1 MQPVVLMDESLH
13 KAVLNSDGELLTSP
27 GSRSETLTLK
37 AAGAVTAAG
46 TVEGDWVTGLGG
58 YRQIAVQLKLTDA
71 KADVGDTLDVYI
83 DTSFDGGTTAVN
95 CIHFTQVLGNGAD
108 AITEV
113 AILDPG
119 GTPGTDVVDATSDL
133 ASGKVS
139 PTLCGDALRVRYV
152 VVADA
157 DEVEDQSFNF
167 SVVALCKA

>member
-1 MQPVVLMDESLH
+1 MTPVQILDDQLNAVTVNSSGQLM
-13 KAVLNSDGELLTSP
+13 VSP
-27 GSRSETLTLK
+27 VQRSETLTLK
-37 AAGAVTAAG
+37 AAGAVTAAE
-46 TVEGDWVTGLGG
+46 TVTGDWTTGLGQ

-71 KADVGDTLDVYI
+71 KADVGDTLDVFI

-95 CIHFTQVLGNGAD
+95 CVHFTQILGNGAD

-133 ASGKVS
+133 ASGKVA

-152 VVADA
+152 VAKDA
-157 DEVEDQSFNF
+157 DPVEDQSFNF